1 MTEKEE
7 KELRAKLKPIIIR
20 HNIGLLNELDFD
32 TALSIITKQQKNDIL
47 KSIINNDGNILSIT
61 QGLVSSAQSMKAD
74 SIIDKILETGSI
86 KLEYLLSIL

>member
-7 KELRAKLKPIIIR
+7 KELRAKLKPLIIR
-20 HNIGLLNELDFD
+20 RNIGLLNEVDFD

-61 QGLVSSAQSMKAD
+61 QGLVSSAQSIKAD
-74 SIIDKILETGSI
+74 SIIDEIIFNDKIELT
-86 KLEYLLSIL
+86 YLLSIL

>member
-7 KELRAKLKPIIIR
+7 RELRAKLKPLIIR
-20 HNIGLLNELDFD
+20 HNIGLLNEVDFD

-61 QGLVSSAQSMKAD
+61 QGLVSSAQSIKAD
-74 SIIDKILETGSI
+74 AIIDEILAKDYIKLDYLLKIL
-86 KLEYLLSIL
+86 